1 VLVVKFPA
9 LHPGDVRKFT
19 AVKTRALH
27 DMVDCLVFPKTHSDD
42 DRPHTSQL
50 SGQSSLLS
58 LLRCVHN
65 AAALMLMLSPYA
77 VDQERTLMEIS
88 SSYAG
93 TRR

>member
-19 AVKTRALH
+19 AVKMPALN

-50 SGQSSLLS
+50 SGRSSLHSLHS
-58 LLRCVHN
+58 LLRCVGAFTTH
-65 AAALMLMLSPYA
+65 
-77 VDQERTLMEIS
+77 QR
-88 SSYAG
+88 
-93 TRR
+93 